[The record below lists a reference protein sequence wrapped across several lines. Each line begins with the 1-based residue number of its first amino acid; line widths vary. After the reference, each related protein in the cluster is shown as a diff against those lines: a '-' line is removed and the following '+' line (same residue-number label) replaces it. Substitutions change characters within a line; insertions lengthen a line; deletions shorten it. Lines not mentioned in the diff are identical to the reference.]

1 MSKERED
8 FINKNAQDV
17 IRATQGT
24 PIFPSVKMAQ
34 YIIESAD
41 RQGKS
46 GKGITMIKAN
56 NGFGIKADKN
66 WKGRKMAFNT
76 PKDGKPVSYFRV
88 YSSPIDSI
96 KDHTTFMLKNKR
108 YAKALQAR
116 TPEQQI
122 DELAKAGYSESPTYA
137 KALKAL
143 VNSYNLKRLD
153 SMKAAPKKDN
163 SKLLLIGGVLL
174 IGTALLYQNEIK
186 TYYKRVA

>member
-153 SMKAAPKKDN
+153 SMKAAPQKDN
-163 SKLLLIGGVLL
+163 SKFLLIGGVLVV
-174 IGTALLYQNEIK
+174 TAFVFK
-186 TYYKRVA
+186 DKF